1 MILGPNLVQKRNKI
15 DLTHPPPSSSRLI
28 QIRRA
33 LDSHRNMR
41 RRSQWRRCEV
51 HKREKPS
58 LPAQPSHEIIEGVS
72 RSVRIALWDQRY
84 PPSISCRNVWFWFTV
99 YPSVAHVASILPE
112 TALRRLQ
119 LLLFGAG
126 GSDQGKSTEH
136 SVHRR
141 PPQHRLY
148 FLPEPQGHE
157 SFRPQL
163 WKRCAGAQ
171 SHGHPF
177 RPAVAPRRS
186 DKPVTAQ
193 PPCARL
199 AAAQPKA

>member
-1 MILGPNLVQKRNKI
+1 MAR
-15 DLTHPPPSSSRLI
+15 
-28 QIRRA
+28 
-33 LDSHRNMR
+33 MR
-41 RRSQWRRCEV
+41 VST
-51 HKREKPS
+51 KEKNQG
-58 LPAQPSHEIIEGVS
+58 LPVQPSHEIIEGVS

-84 PPSISCRNVWFWFTV
+84 PHSISCRNVWFWFTV
-99 YPSVAHVASILPE
+99 YPPVAHVASILPE
-112 TALRRLQ
+112 TTLRRLQ

-141 PPQHRLY
+141 PSAAPLV
-148 FLPEPQGHE
+148 FLAGATGTRIVP
-157 SFRPQL
+157 PQL
-163 WKRCAGAQ
+163 WKRCARAQ

-177 RPAVAPRRS
+177 RPAVAPGRS